1 MNHKSIQKE
10 ARDIAAKIVEK
21 QAERLE
27 NYATFEGEPTY
38 RKQHLL
44 MAAELRAI
52 AEKIRAEDRAQSA
65 PVLQLFKQLH
75 A

>member
-1 MNHKSIQKE
+1 MNPKSIQKE
-10 ARDIAAKIVEK
+10 AKEIAAKLVER

-44 MAAELRAI
+44 MAAELRTV
-52 AEKIRAEDRAQSA
+52 AEKIRAEDRAQNT
-65 PVLQLFKQLH
+65 PVLKLFKQLH